1 MRRLAG
7 RVRPVDG
14 VRSGNPSRESRWS
27 MATGTLWSSETLL
40 RDERSSRKAVSVV
53 SRGPRSHS
61 GAHGARKAGEAR
73 HLRRQTPLIQR
84 D

>member
-53 SRGPRSHS
+53 SGSPVPTPGHTAPEKLVRPGTCVVKPR
-61 GAHGARKAGEAR
+61 
-73 HLRRQTPLIQR
+73 
-84 D
+84 